1 MEQRRDDDLTS
12 GDPSDTPEPQAGG
25 AVGGRADPFGVE
37 VTDTEPSG
45 DDVPK
50 APTGDPE
57 DDVDLAGEGEGPSP
71 SGAGAAGD
79 VGGAGGGTTED
90 PGRRG
95 AITPGEGRIG
105 TDPEGHPPRG
115 G

>member
-1 MEQRRDDDLTS
+1 MEQRGDDPGT
-12 GDPSDTPEPQAGG
+12 GDHRDTPEPQAGG
-25 AVGGRADPFGVE
+25 AIGGPADPFGVE

-45 DDVPK
+45 DDVP
-50 APTGDPE
+50 ATPTGDSV
-57 DDVDLAGEGEGPSP
+57 DDVDLSGEGDGPSP
-71 SGAGAAGD
+71 AGAGSAGD

-95 AITPGEGRIG
+95 AITPGEGRVG